1 MAAPFLEPIVPVSAQ
16 VGALPVYA
24 PTVASWR
31 WPAPVIIGQAQ
42 APQAP
47 QAPQAQAPG
56 PGRRSVAYV
65 SEPVTA
71 RWAHGQGTAGTGTAS
86 PDPSPLV
93 QPWPL
98 PPAQQPPAQQPHQ
111 ACLSEP
117 SNVTNNL
124 ACDLSTKPAASP
136 PEGVDTEAAIVDLK
150 EQIGGLRKELH
161 AVRSNLDAQL
171 RKEQPQLGALRQR
184 VNSLCSELADCGTE
198 ALKMC
203 SDLGHRA
210 AGDAVLRSRS
220 APGGNVWRRPSGCP
234 QARNPA
240 IRLSTGPAV
249 YSCIPATL
257 SPRMLRA
264 APNANASEPI
274 TSGVARRCSGRTDGS
289 NLPSRAQ
296 SANSVNVMTANTT
309 AQSLPRNESASS
321 FVLTAKPMQVRTSAL
336 STLAAPHAPPSPKET
351 VPAKASRAW
360 SPNPVPGSLTP
371 EILRQASAKSAASDG
386 TTCHNCGNRLPPD
399 APYCRFC
406 GLGRYRARAP
416 RHSVYPSSE
425 AEDAAAGINDDAL
438 REEVVKQLHEM
449 ASLRAENARMSD
461 RLISA
466 GFGPISMPQAQ
477 PSSPSGSTVGSPRSR
492 RRAMEPVREG
502 SPLGQS
508 ALWHKP
514 GRIPTTMKDAGMTGQ
529 WSPRRLSQHWTSRRS
544 KPRRS
549 AAYI

>member
-47 QAPQAQAPG
+47 QAPQAAG

-71 RWAHGQGTAGTGTAS
+71 RWAPGQGTAGTGTAA

-274 TSGVARRCSGRTDGS
+274 TNGVARRCSGRTDGS

-321 FVLTAKPMQVRTSAL
+321 FVLTAKPMQVRTSAV

-386 TTCHNCGNRLPPD
+386 ATCHNCGGLAVLADDSSNLLVQ
-399 APYCRFC
+399 ASSLVQAKAWCRSGCFV
-406 GLGRYRARAP
+406 LSTSIQA
-416 RHSVYPSSE
+416 VLL
-425 AEDAAAGINDDAL
+425 AAANCAF
-438 REEVVKQLHEM
+438 
-449 ASLRAENARMSD
+449 SD
-461 RLISA
+461 SN
-466 GFGPISMPQAQ
+466 PHN
-477 PSSPSGSTVGSPRSR
+477 SR
-492 RRAMEPVREG
+492 C
-502 SPLGQS
+502 
-508 ALWHKP
+508 
-514 GRIPTTMKDAGMTGQ
+514 
-529 WSPRRLSQHWTSRRS
+529 
-544 KPRRS
+544 
-549 AAYI
+549 

>member
-1 MAAPFLEPIVPVSAQ
+1 M
-16 VGALPVYA
+16 
-24 PTVASWR
+24 
-31 WPAPVIIGQAQ
+31 
-42 APQAP
+42 
-47 QAPQAQAPG
+47 
-56 PGRRSVAYV
+56 
-65 SEPVTA
+65 
-71 RWAHGQGTAGTGTAS
+71 
-86 PDPSPLV
+86 

-466 GFGPISMPQAQ
+466 GFGPISMPQAVQAQ